1 MLWGVVYTRNQE
13 IFEPKRIKLVP
24 IMQVPGGGH

>member
-24 IMQVPGGGH
+24 IMQVPAGH